1 MNPIILKV
9 IAYVSSALVL
19 VVFGFIVFDTTFMTN
34 VFAMTVA
41 LYAGVS
47 IVVGREL
54 KKLWEVFI
62 ISFPV
67 IIISDLLFS
76 FFPKQEFI
84 AFSISFLTLLVII
97 RYSLVKDHDSGW
109 FGALCVELIGQIFL
123 LVIMLILGMADLFLF

>member
-19 VVFGFIVFDTTFMTN
+19 VVFGFIVFDSTFMTN

-54 KKLWEVFI
+54 KKLWEVFM

-67 IIISDLLFS
+67 IIISDTLFS
-76 FFPKQEFI
+76 FLQEQEFV
-84 AFSISFLTLLVII
+84 AFLISFFVLLVII

-109 FGALCVELIGQIFL
+109 FGAICVELIGQMFL
-123 LVIMLILGMADLFLF
+123 LVIMLILGIADLFLF

>member
-76 FFPKQEFI
+76 FLPKQEFI